1 MAEKKITKRE
11 VVEMMLADE
20 YIGSNEVF
28 VKYLENELEL
38 LVKKAE
44 NKKATKNQL
53 ENESL
58 MVVITDV
65 MIGMEPS
72 TATEILNAV
81 KATDADKYATLT
93 NQRVSALLKKLVEND
108 TVEKSIEKKVSRF
121 ALKNWLVDRVG

>member
-20 YIGSNEVF
+20 IISSNEVYT
-28 VKYLENELEL
+28 KYLENELEL
-38 LVKKAE
+38 LIKKSE

-58 MVVITDV
+58 MTVIVDV
-65 MIGMEPS
+65 MSEMVPS
-72 TATEILNAV
+72 TATEVLNAV
-81 KATDADKYATLT
+81 KRLDADKYATLT

-108 TVEKSIEKKVSRF
+108 TVEKSIDKRVSRF
-121 ALKNWLVDRVG
+121 ALKDFAE

>member
-20 YIGSNEVF
+20 VISSNEVYT
-28 VKYLENELEL
+28 KYLENELEL
-38 LVKKAE
+38 LIKKSE

-58 MVVITDV
+58 MTVIVDV
-65 MIGMEPS
+65 MSGMAPA
-72 TATEILNAV
+72 TATEVLNAV
-81 KATDADKYATLT
+81 KRLDADKYVTLT

-108 TVEKSIEKKVSRF
+108 TVEKSIDKRVSRF
-121 ALKNWLVDRVG
+121 ALKDFAE

>member
-11 VVEMMLADE
+11 IVTMMLADE

-28 VKYLENELEL
+28 VKYLKNELEL

-58 MVVITDV
+58 MVVVADV
-65 MIGMEPS
+65 MVGMEPS
-72 TATEILNAV
+72 TTTEILNVV
-81 KATDADKYATLT
+81 KATDTDKYATLT
-93 NQRVSALLKKLVEND
+93 NQRVSALLKKLVENG
-108 TVEKSIEKKVSRF
+108 TVEKSIDKRVSRF
-121 ALKNWLVDRVG
+121 ALKDFAE